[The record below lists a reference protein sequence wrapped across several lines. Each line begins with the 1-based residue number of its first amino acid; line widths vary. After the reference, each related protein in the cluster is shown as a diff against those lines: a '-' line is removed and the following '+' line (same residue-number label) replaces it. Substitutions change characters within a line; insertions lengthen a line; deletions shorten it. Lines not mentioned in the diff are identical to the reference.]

1 MLNRRNFLKKAALA
15 SGTAMAVK
23 PIKALSS
30 RYQTSSD
37 YFGVHEFIENHPE
50 AVFIMR
56 TDVDIKTNHEAVTS
70 AGLAFGKSVFVPKDD
85 GVPITT
91 LLPIKPNITGTYR
104 DQVPANNNEYRMG
117 IITDPWFVEGVI
129 ESVKS
134 LGLSGD
140 QIHMVET
147 WNLGNWGPAGYTD
160 MATRT
165 GSHMNDTL
173 EINVTD
179 LLTEKVQWIDV
190 PDGVFFRN
198 IPYIWPI
205 NAENTWLLNISKLK
219 AHGMGVTLCC
229 KNLQGTICHDYQQ
242 HCNSFDADP
251 FMNIDDAHR
260 SPTAK
265 TDIQA
270 NYDSHLAESIIPR
283 WERPGGTGGIWQE
296 TWATRCL
303 DNNSITPCGL
313 HIIEGVYGRDGNGF
327 NDGPNEG
334 EYKTNE
340 AWDYM
345 SNVIIFGKD
354 QYRVDIIGHW
364 LAGHEPGNFGLY
376 HLAIERGLSTIL
388 NPMDIPVYDWI
399 PDSSPVLTNLTEFN
413 RTPLKTYYLQRDYD
427 GQTEEQYHLCD
438 EYFDYSLVAGVEEP
452 TSAGNPRAFVL
463 HQNKPNPF
471 NPNTAIEYSLPYSG
485 HARLE
490 VYNISGQLVDVLVDG
505 YTAKGSHMAAF
516 NTRNHASGTYFYR
529 FRFGGFSETKK
540 MVLLK

>member
-15 SGTAMAVK
+15 TGSATMVK

-30 RYQTSSD
+30 RYQTSSN

-56 TDVDIKTNHEAVTS
+56 TNVDVKTNHEAVTS
-70 AGLAFGKSVFVPKDD
+70 AGLAFGQSVFVPKDD
-85 GVPITT
+85 GVPITN
-91 LLPIKPNITGTYR
+91 LLAIKPNITPTYR

-117 IITDPWFVEGVI
+117 IITDPWFIEGVI
-129 ESVKS
+129 ESIKS
-134 LGLSGD
+134 LGLSGN

-147 WNLGNWGPAGYTD
+147 WNLGNWEPAGYID

-165 GSHMNDTL
+165 ESHMNDTQETKVNNL
-173 EINVTD
+173 PA
-179 LLTEKVQWIDV
+179 EKVQWIDV
-190 PDGVFFRN
+190 PEGIFFRK

-205 NAENTWLLNISKLK
+205 NADNTFLLNISKLK
-219 AHGMGVTLCC
+219 AHGMGLSLCC
-229 KNLQGTICHDYQQ
+229 KNLQGTICHDYQI
-242 HCNSFDADP
+242 HCSSFDSD
-251 FMNIDDAHR
+251 MNMDSAHK

-270 NYDSHLAESIIPR
+270 NYDRHLAEGIPR
-283 WERPGGTGGIWQE
+283 WDRPGQRGGIWQE

-303 DNNSITPCGL
+303 DNNSVTPCGL
-313 HIIEGVYGRDGNGF
+313 HIIEGIYGRDGNGF

-334 EYKTNE
+334 EYKSNE

-345 SNVIIFGKD
+345 TNVIIFGKD

-364 LAGHEPGNFGLY
+364 FGGHEPGNFGLF
-376 HLAIERGLSTIL
+376 HLAIERGLSNIL
-388 NPMDIPVYDWI
+388 NPMNVPVYEWI
-399 PDSSPVLTNLTEFN
+399 PDSNPILTPLTKFT

-427 GQTEEQYHLCD
+427 SQTEDYYHLCD
-438 EYFDYSLVAGVEEP
+438 EYFDYNSVVGIEEP
-452 TSAGNPRAFVL
+452 TDTGNPRAFVL
-463 HQNKPNPF
+463 NQNRPNPF
-471 NPNTAIEYSLPYSG
+471 NPNTAIEYSLPYGG

-490 VYNISGQLVDVLVDG
+490 IYNISGQLVDVLVEG
-505 YTAKGSHMAAF
+505 YRTKGSHMAVF
-516 NTRNHASGTYFYR
+516 KTRNYSSGTYFYR
-529 FRFGGFSETKK
+529 FCFGGFSETKK

>member
-23 PIKALSS
+23 PIKALGS
-30 RYQTSSD
+30 RHQTSSD

-50 AVFIMR
+50 AVFIMK
-56 TDVDIKTNHEAVTS
+56 TDVDVKTNHEAVTS
-70 AGLAFGKSVFVPKDD
+70 AGQAFGQSVFVPKDD

-91 LLPIKPNITGTYR
+91 ILPIKPNITNTSR
-104 DQVPANNNEYRMG
+104 SSNPANNNEYRMG

-140 QIHMVET
+140 QIHMIET

-165 GSHMNDTL
+165 GTNMNDTQ
-173 EINVTD
+173 EIIAAD
-179 LLTEKVQWIDV
+179 LPTEKVQWIDV
-190 PDGVFFRN
+190 PEGVYFRK
-198 IPYIWPI
+198 IAYIWPI
-205 NAENTWLLNISKLK
+205 NAENTWLLNISKFK
-219 AHGMGVTLCC
+219 AHGMGITLCC
-229 KNLQGTICHDYQQ
+229 KNLQGTICHDYQL
-242 HCNSFDADP
+242 HCTRFES
-251 FMNIDDAHR
+251 NIPIDSAHK

-270 NYDSHLAESIIPR
+270 NYDRHVADGIPR
-283 WERPGGTGGIWQE
+283 WDRPGGNGGIWQE
-296 TWATRCL
+296 TWASRCL
-303 DNNSITPCGL
+303 DNNSVTPCGL

-327 NDGPNEG
+327 LNGPNKG
-334 EYKTNE
+334 DYKDNE

-364 LAGHEPGNFGLY
+364 LAEQEPGNFGLF
-376 HLAIERGLSTIL
+376 HMAKERGLSTAL
-388 NPMDIPVYDWI
+388 NPMNIPVYEWI
-399 PDSSPVLTNLTEFN
+399 PDSSPVLTDLTEFE
-413 RTPLKTYYLQRDYD
+413 RTPLRTYYLQRDYD

-438 EYFDYSLVAGVEEP
+438 EYYDYPAESVEEP
-452 TSAGNPRAFVL
+452 AVGNPTAFVL

-490 VYNISGQLVDVLVDG
+490 VYNMSGQLVDVLVDG
-505 YTAKGSHMAAF
+505 YTAKGSHMAVF